1 MKTYIC
7 TKEDLPEILEL
18 HDKHQY
24 TYGVNI
30 DLAGIKNHQINIIK
44 EAILEKTEDAYV
56 IAVRDNDKL
65 VSFCVMKFWKF
76 IPVWSPIFLYEDA
89 DQLFSKRIQQPLHF
103 SLAMQKCMEIA
114 ESNQRFTGFLVT
126 RYSKT
131 WKRIQETMKESFP
144 DYTVSEVE
152 ILGPGEKTKYAGFER
167 LLGDM
172 NGLQEKTIAVLQFSK
187 LAVLYT

>member
-7 TKEDLPEILEL
+7 TEEDLPEILEL
-18 HDKHQY
+18 HNKHRY
-24 TYGVNI
+24 TYGVDI
-30 DLAGIKNHQINIIK
+30 DLARIKNHQINIIK
-44 EAILEKTEDAYV
+44 EAILEKTEDTYV
-56 IAVRDNDKL
+56 IAVRNNDKL
-65 VSFCVMKFWKF
+65 MSFCVMKLWKSM
-76 IPVWSPIFLYEDA
+76 PVWSPVFLYEDA

-103 SLAMQKCMEIA
+103 SLSMQKCIEIA
-114 ESNQRFTGFLVT
+114 ESKQRFTGFLVT

-152 ILGPGEKTKYAGFER
+152 ILGPGEKTKYVGFER

-172 NGLQEKTIAVLQFSK
+172 NGLQEKTIVVLQFSK